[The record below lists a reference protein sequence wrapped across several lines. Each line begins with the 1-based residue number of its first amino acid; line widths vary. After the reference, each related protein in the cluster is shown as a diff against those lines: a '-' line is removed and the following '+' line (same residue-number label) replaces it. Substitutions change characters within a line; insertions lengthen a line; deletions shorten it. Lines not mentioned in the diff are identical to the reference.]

1 MKKPTKTQIIKQFRE
16 EILSSY
22 PRLKYI
28 GKDRADNY
36 TYLRFT
42 TPYDDDW
49 ELTEKIASRVTDILL
64 ETGHYIIVGVHQ
76 ENERPSEIKYN

>member
-1 MKKPTKTQIIKQFRE
+1 MKNPTKAQIIKQFRE

-22 PRLKYI
+22 PHLKYI
-28 GKDRADNY
+28 GKDRADGY
-36 TYLRFT
+36 TYLRFM

-76 ENERPSEIKYN
+76 DSEQSVCFAQ

>member
-1 MKKPTKTQIIKQFRE
+1 MKNLTKAQIIKQFRE
-16 EILSSY
+16 EILNSY
-22 PRLKYI
+22 PHLKYI
-28 GKDRADNY
+28 GKDRADGY

-76 ENERPSEIKYN
+76 KNEQPSENKRS

>member
-1 MKKPTKTQIIKQFRE
+1 LNKPTKAQIVKRFRE

-22 PRLKYI
+22 THLRYVGRSEI
-28 GKDRADNY
+28 DGY
-36 TYLRFT
+36 TYMRFT

-64 ETGHYIIVGVHQ
+64 ETGHYIPTGIHQ
-76 ENERPSEIKYN
+76 EDEQPAESKYS